1 MAKSELKDYMLR
13 NGGSVAL
20 DCVKWSYKF
29 ENSHGD
35 SQGWSEASLEI
46 TPKGELIMD
55 GDAVMIPS
63 LQKCEVQLFPELRV
77 LKVKSLDLKTVFIKT
92 QQSEFEPLLACLMVW
107 QNLKPQGYYNKYSF
121 NKSIVHN
128 ENLQTNDLLV
138 CRFRIYGPAPNYKKV
153 QLSELPKT
161 PLYPSEDKQTEGWFT
176 AMGYL
181 KRDGIL
187 DLLCENDGT
196 LLYSVDITKLYSS
209 EIRPIHHSVF
219 QQPNILFVGQINE
232 LRRNHRYANEI
243 DSEDDAPF
251 ILKNGKSFSDI
262 HRILIQFDLGIDLRD
277 WIVALKTFTKLEYI
291 GNRLTKDRMRLVKN
305 YKLEVV
311 EAKFNNPALNEN
323 LHLYVELHM
332 WGGPWYRTAIVKN
345 LNQNPFWKEL
355 FDLDLPPS
363 AEFFKLVLKSSN
375 NSSVYNLIEEDP
387 VIAGAFVTPDF
398 MTEPQMMKKLPL
410 YGDQSHEIGS
420 VTINLSLREIHIMSY
435 KNYRMLEGMM
445 KGIDVRDLLR
455 FVTPLIEPQN
465 VDDLSQM
472 LLDIYQ
478 SANMEHEY
486 FEQLMS
492 FELESLK
499 DSGSKLHSISPT
511 NNLNTL
517 FRGRSL
523 LSVSL
528 EKYQIRIGQEYL
540 EKLLGEFIAQIG
552 AENLICDPNPKT
564 YPNTHE
570 EHYQNLL
577 NYVEELWNRIYTT
590 SNDLPEELK
599 REWGLLRSKVEH
611 SVDPSDTETPLNALC
626 SFIFLRFL
634 CPAILNP
641 KLFNLSKNH
650 QQGTVSK
657 TLTLIAKVL
666 MTLANRSQFAPHKD
680 PELLRLNEDFL
691 NKRSSEL
698 RLYCDRVSGRKM
710 DFTEK
715 KLEMT
720 NAMGKPS
727 LTASEEIL
735 SELPSR
741 SYLIDKY
748 LRLAEFASLLDSNNS
763 ENIVSKESKR
773 KSVLSELKLDLLGLE
788 DTDFGSRD
796 FIKTLLEDGDD
807 ELNQLILEKQSI
819 NLEDLKRQASVV
831 IAKTKAME
839 QAISETE
846 LPSDFTTDTFMEFVN
861 SILKA
866 ARVDQDHCV
875 VYDLMGND
883 NGSLESYLKHR
894 RQSAD
899 SPRLKSK
906 HLKEQVSKSGSVQ
919 SVSTLRNSISSAS
932 LPSPKST
939 FKKLFKRRSIT

>member
-29 ENSHGD
+29 DHLHGD

-46 TPKGELIMD
+46 TTKGELIMD

-63 LQKCEVQLFPELRV
+63 LQKCEVQLFPEPRV
-77 LKVKSLDLKTVFIKT
+77 LKVKSLDLKCVFIKT
-92 QQSEFEPLLACLMVW
+92 QQSEFEPLLSCLMVW
-107 QNLKPQGYYNKYSF
+107 QNLKPQGFYNKYSF
-121 NKSIVHN
+121 NRSIVHD
-128 ENLQTNDLLV
+128 ENLRTNDLLV
-138 CRFRIYGPAPNYKKV
+138 CRFRVYGPAPNYKKI
-153 QLSELPKT
+153 QLSGLPKS

-181 KRDGIL
+181 KHDGIL
-187 DLLCENDGT
+187 DLLCESDGA
-196 LLYSVDITKLYSS
+196 LLYSVDITKLYCS
-209 EIRPIHHSVF
+209 EIRPLHHSLF
-219 QQPNILFVGQINE
+219 QQPNILFVGRINE
-232 LRRNHRYANEI
+232 LRRTHRYANEI
-243 DSEDDAPF
+243 DSEDEAPF
-251 ILKNGKSFSDI
+251 ILKNNRPFSSI
-262 HRILIQFDLGIDLRD
+262 HRILIQFDLGIDLKD
-277 WIVALKTFTKLEYI
+277 WIVALKTFAKIEYI
-291 GNRLTKDRMRLVKN
+291 GNRFTKDRMRLVKN

-311 EAKFNNPALNEN
+311 EAKFNNPSLDQN

-345 LNQNPFWKEL
+345 SNQNPFWKEL
-355 FDLDLPPS
+355 FDLDPPPS
-363 AEFFKLVLKSSN
+363 AEFFTLLLKSSS
-375 NSSVYNLIEEDP
+375 NSSVYNLTEEDP

-398 MTEPQMMKKLPL
+398 MSEPQMMKKLPL
-410 YGDQSHEIGS
+410 YGEQSHEIGS
-420 VTINLSLREIHIMSY
+420 VTINLSLREVHIMSY
-435 KNYRMLEGMM
+435 HNYRMFEGMM
-445 KGIDVRDLLR
+445 KGIDVRDLLQ
-455 FVTPLIEPQN
+455 FVNPLIEPQN

-478 SANMEHEY
+478 SVNMEHEY
-486 FEQLMS
+486 FEHLMS

-499 DSGSKLHSISPT
+499 NSGSKRHSTSLT

-523 LSVSL
+523 LSTSL

-540 EKLLGEFIAQIG
+540 EKLLGEFIGQIC
-552 AENLICDPNPKT
+552 AENLICDPNPKAYPTT
-564 YPNTHE
+564 YE

-590 SNDLPEELK
+590 TNDLPEELK
-599 REWGLLRSKVEH
+599 QEWGRLRSKVEH

-641 KLFNLSKNH
+641 KLFNLSRNH
-650 QQGTVSK
+650 QLGRVSK

-691 NKRSSEL
+691 SKRNDEL
-698 RLYCDRVSGRKM
+698 RLYCDRISGRKM

-720 NAMGKPS
+720 NTMGKPS
-727 LTASEEIL
+727 LDASEEIL

-748 LRLAEFASLLDSNNS
+748 LRLAEFASLLDSKNS
-763 ENIVSKESKR
+763 ETIVSTESKR
-773 KSVLSELKLDLLGLE
+773 KSVMSELKLDLLGLD

-831 IAKTKAME
+831 VAKTKALE

-846 LPSDFTTDTFMEFVN
+846 LPSDFTSDSFMEFVN
-861 SILKA
+861 TILKA
-866 ARVDQDHCV
+866 ARIDRDHCL
-875 VYDLMGND
+875 VYDLTGNE
-883 NGSLESYLKHR
+883 NGSLELFLKNR
-894 RQSAD
+894 RQSAN
-899 SPRLKSK
+899 SPRVNSK
-906 HLKEQVSKSGSVQ
+906 HLKEQVNKSGSAQ
-919 SVSTLRNSISSAS
+919 SVSTLRNSVSSAS
-932 LPSPKST
+932 LSSPKST